1 MCKCKISRNISIVNI
16 MGEIENT
23 TEAAK
28 NASELAN
35 NVYSDL
41 RPIIQ
46 PIAKSIGRVIDFM
59 GSTTLPFQYWA
70 DVAKINYAKRL
81 EEYKKKIESVKDE
94 DRCEVHPELGVP
106 IMQSLPYT
114 TNDDIAEMFT
124 NLLASASISSMA
136 CSAHPAFVEYIKMMS
151 PDEAIIVKYLKTNDV
166 IPHVTYRVNWKN
178 PRKGFITPIENEIGI
193 EHKVNLVYPQNSK
206 QYISNLLSLGIIEDS
221 GSLYLI
227 NDKFYD
233 EIIEYKQLKKVASQ
247 FENMEDVDSVTINK
261 GYYHVTEIGKMFIK
275 ACCR

>member
-1 MCKCKISRNISIVNI
+1 

-193 EHKVNLVYPQNSK
+193 EQKVNLVYPQNSK
-206 QYISNLLSLGIIEDS
+206 LYISNLLSLGIIEDS